1 MNDALALLAVS
12 QLVCIGG
19 LAYLYMQVQS
29 LRASGRHRRRPGATR
44 VHHIEQSPAAPAR
57 ATENAARQA
66 YAAQAPAGPAG
77 RADAAAIASRMSELG
92 IDIPALARRMRKSEE
107 EVRLLLR
114 RQGAQ
119 R

>member
-1 MNDALALLAVS
+1 MNDAIALLAVS

-19 LAYLYMQVQS
+19 LAYVYMQLQS
-29 LRASGRHRRRPGATR
+29 LRTRGTGVRRDTSPR
-44 VHHIEQSPAAPAR
+44 VRHIEQGAAPR
-57 ATENAARQA
+57 SNGQVARQA
-66 YAAQAPAGPAG
+66 YSAQAGRPEAGYT
-77 RADAAAIASRMSELG
+77 AALPVAARLNELG

-114 RQGAQ
+114 RQGAP

>member
-1 MNDALALLAVS
+1 MNDAVALLAVS

-29 LRASGRHRRRPGATR
+29 LRTGDARARRKASSR
-44 VHHIEQSPAAPAR
+44 VHHVDQTTTSLR
-57 ATENAARQA
+57 STSQAARHA
-66 YAAQAPAGPAG
+66 YAAQAG
-77 RADAAAIASRMSELG
+77 RGAALPVAERLSELG

-107 EVRLLLR
+107 EVRLLLH
-114 RQGAQ
+114 RQGAG